1 MGGWVDLV
9 MGRYISFLL
18 FIGLV
23 WGQSDKPLSVNS
35 LSWLTGSWQ
44 GPIEGNILE
53 ETWLPPRAGT
63 IVALVR
69 LTNESST
76 KFVEIIHIEEVNG
89 TLELQLQLFD
99 NSLSPENPE
108 AYHFELTKM
117 EENYI
122 SFKGISPGAHRTLSY
137 ERPEKDIFYI
147 RFQPHEGEAME
158 IRLTPVKY

>member
-1 MGGWVDLV
+1 MI
-9 MGRYISFLL
+9 RYISLLL
-18 FIGLV
+18 FIGLA
-23 WGQSDKPLSVNS
+23 WGQSDKPLTVNS

-99 NSLSPENPE
+99 NSLSPIIPE
-108 AYHFELTKM
+108 AYHFELTKI

-122 SFKGISPGAHRTLSY
+122 SFK
-137 ERPEKDIFYI
+137 
-147 RFQPHEGEAME
+147 
-158 IRLTPVKY
+158 